1 TMSAN
6 CIPQN
11 SLSFPIC
18 EDRLSEKQ
26 HAAIELLLLGKS
38 FAAIAKAIEVDRK
51 TIYNWRQNPGFCG
64 ELDRRREEMW
74 GEASERLRALVH
86 PSLDAL
92 EAQLQDRYDRA
103 RFQAANTLLRLADLR
118 KTIHPGL

>member
-1 TMSAN
+1 MSAN

-51 TIYNWRQNPGFCG
+51 TIYNWRQNAGFCG
-64 ELDRRREEMW
+64 ELERRREQIW

-86 PSLDAL
+86 PSLDVL

-103 RFQAANTLLRLADLR
+103 RFQAAKTLLRLADLR